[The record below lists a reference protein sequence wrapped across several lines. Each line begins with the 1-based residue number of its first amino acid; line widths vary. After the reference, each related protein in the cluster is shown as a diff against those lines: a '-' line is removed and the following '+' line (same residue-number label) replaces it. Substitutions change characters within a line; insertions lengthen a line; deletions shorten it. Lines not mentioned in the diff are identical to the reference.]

1 MIHELPTAQGTTFS
15 GELGLVCVLPDD
27 IDKACC
33 RCPQS
38 MRGRHSLVG
47 VHTGLQGHAYRRR
60 RRRDER
66 LRRRLGR
73 GHGLDGVRFHIVI
86 LLVLGAASGTGLGEP
101 MGVVLDHDRVG
112 HDRQIRVPEEGH
124 DGLEDDPKSE
134 RHEALV
140 HELDRKPDRRAV
152 LPRA

>member
-27 IDKACC
+27 IDKACL
-33 RCPQS
+33 S
-38 MRGRHSLVG
+38 VSSTRGRHSLVG

-112 HDRQIRVPEEGH
+112 HDGQIRVPEETDH
-124 DGLEDDPKSE
+124 SLEDDSKSE
-134 RHEALV
+134 RNKALV
-140 HELDRKPDRRAV
+140 HELDRKPHRRAV